1 MSIDYAPHRPIAFAP
16 AQVHRKTD
24 PDGTI
29 RLTST
34 AELGAFDPSL
44 ARLFRAAVAA
54 QPGRTFLAER
64 VGDSWRKLTYEDAR
78 RGVDAL
84 ATALLARGLSAE
96 RPVMILS
103 GNAIDH
109 ALLMLAG
116 YTAGI
121 PAAPVSVAYSLQ
133 SQDFAKLK
141 HIAALLEPGLIYVA
155 DTAPFAKALAAIG
168 GGAEIA
174 ASRNGGNLEVTLF
187 DDLARTAVGS
197 AVDRAVATSHAGMI
211 AKILFT
217 SGSTG
222 LPKGV
227 INTHGMLTANQ
238 QQICQVWPFLAEQPL
253 TLVDWL
259 PWNHTFGGNHN
270 FNMVLRHAGT
280 LVIDGGRP
288 LPAMIGESV
297 RNLTEISPTIYF
309 NVPAGY
315 AALLPHLERD
325 EALARAFFA
334 QLRLIFY
341 AGAALPQDLW
351 ERLEAVSVRTTGH
364 RVPMSSSWGTTE
376 TAPLATAA
384 HFLLD
389 RAGNVGLPVPG
400 VEMKLVPGGGKLELR
415 VRGPNIT
422 PGYWKRPDLTAAAF
436 DDEGFYKPGDA
447 VRFADENDAAKGVMF
462 DGRLAEDF
470 KLTTGTWVHV
480 GALRIGALAACSPVL
495 QDAIVAG
502 ADREF
507 IALLCWLNVA
517 GCQKLIGADLAQ
529 EPAPTTLPDL
539 ARHPTI
545 RDHLRHAL
553 ANWNAARPGSS
564 ERIARMLLL
573 PDMPSIDANEITDK
587 GYVNQRLALEHRAR
601 DVARLFANQPDAEV
615 IVVAGIA

>member
-1 MSIDYAPHRPIAFAP
+1 MNESTKAASTSHRPIAFAP
-16 AQVHRKTD
+16 AQVRRTAD

-29 RLTST
+29 RLTCT
-34 AELGAFDPSL
+34 AELGAYDPSL
-44 ARLFRAAVAA
+44 ARLFRSAVEA
-54 QPGRTFLAER
+54 QADRVFLAER
-64 VGDSWRKLTYEDAR
+64 TGDRWRKLTYADAR
-78 RGVDAL
+78 RTVDAL
-84 ATALLARGLSAE
+84 AAALLARGLSAE
-96 RPVMILS
+96 RPAMILS
-103 GNAIDH
+103 ANSVDH

-116 YTAGI
+116 YTAGVSV
-121 PAAPVSVAYSLQ
+121 APISVAYSLQ

-141 HIAALLEPGLIYVA
+141 HIAGLLDPGLIYVA
-155 DTAPFAKALAAIG
+155 DTAPFAKALAAIES
-168 GGAEIA
+168 GAEIV
-174 ASRNGGNLEVTLF
+174 ASRDSANLGATSF
-187 DDLARTAVGS
+187 DDLARTSIGP
-197 AVDRAVATSHAGMI
+197 AVDRAAAASGADTI

-238 QQICQVWPFLAEQPL
+238 QQAEQVWPFLTEQPL

-280 LVIDGGRP
+280 LAIDGGRP
-288 LPAMIGESV
+288 LPAMVTETV
-297 RNLTEISPTIYF
+297 RNLSEISPTIYF

-325 EALARAFFA
+325 ETFARSFFA

-351 ERLEAVSVRTTGH
+351 DRLEAVSIRTTGH
-364 RVPMSSSWGTTE
+364 RIPMSSSWGTTE

-400 VEMKLVPGGGKLELR
+400 IELKLVPGGGKLEIR

-436 DDEGFYKPGDA
+436 DAEGFYMPGDA
-447 VRFADENDAAKGVMF
+447 MRFADQNDAARGVMF

-470 KLTTGTWVHV
+470 KLTTGTWVNV
-480 GALRIGALAACSPVL
+480 GTLRVGVLAACSPVL

-507 IALLCWLNVA
+507 VALLCWLNA
-517 GCQKLIGADLAQ
+517 GGCQKLVGEGA
-529 EPAPTTLPDL
+529 PAALPDL
-539 ARHPTI
+539 ARHPAV
-545 RDHLRHAL
+545 REHVRRAL
-553 ANWNAARPGSS
+553 VQWNAAHPGSS
-564 ERIARMLLL
+564 ERVAHVLLL
-573 PDMPSIDANEITDK
+573 PDAPSIDANEITDK
-587 GYVNQRLALEHRAR
+587 GYVNQRLALERRAA
-601 DVARLFANQPDAEV
+601 DVARLYTARPDDDV
-615 IVVAGIA
+615 IVIG